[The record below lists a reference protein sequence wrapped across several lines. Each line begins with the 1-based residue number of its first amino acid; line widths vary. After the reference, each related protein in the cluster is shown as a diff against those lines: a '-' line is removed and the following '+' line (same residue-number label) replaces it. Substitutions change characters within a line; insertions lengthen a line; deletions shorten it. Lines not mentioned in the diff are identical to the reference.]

1 MAQKQILTLPET
13 QPAVEPAPKHDYLKL
28 DDDILVLELAPR
40 LKEHLAH
47 FHSEWKMYENGVWR
61 TRHAAELRRFVR
73 AALRDYRHSG
83 VQVNQRRITSIC
95 AMLEDDLFIADK
107 DVSAMHGERARYIN
121 LANGIY
127 NLETFELEP
136 HRRDLF
142 FTTQLD
148 FAYDPDA
155 DCPTFRQYLK
165 RSLVF
170 PDGKPDPELVRLVNQ
185 ALGYSMTA
193 RTDMKASFWLVGERD
208 SGKSTFISVIKGIMG
223 DLHTTVDLTQLG
235 VNRFL
240 LAGIVGKRVVTFTEA
255 SEGAILDD
263 AKFKTLVGGSD
274 DIFVDVKNKP
284 AISFRP
290 EAKIWWAMNGL
301 PRITDRSGA
310 TTRRITIIPFNRSIP
325 QHERIIDLE
334 ARLLRERAG
343 IFTAVMFDLAR
354 VVRQGHFDLCAQ
366 SEEQIQQYIAENDT
380 EATYVEQC
388 AEVHPSYSVRGA
400 ELYSSYA
407 QWCQSNGFKPKNL
420 NQVAKDWR
428 RLGFNRRH
436 SDGAVWEGLKIATA
450 KVFSEK

>member
-1 MAQKQILTLPET
+1 MAQKQTISFPQPET
-13 QPAVEPAPKHDYLKL
+13 TPQPAERFKL
-28 DDDILVLELAPR
+28 DDDLLVLELAPR
-40 LKEHLAH
+40 VKDVLAH
-47 FHSEWKMYENGVWR
+47 FHSDWKMYQGGVWK
-61 TRHAAELRRFVR
+61 TRHAAELRRFIR
-73 AALRDYRHSG
+73 GELRNYRSAG
-83 VQVNQRRITSIC
+83 VQVNHRRITSI
-95 AMLEDDLFIADK
+95 AQMLEDDLFIADA
-107 DVSAMHGERARYIN
+107 DVSAMHSERARYIN
-121 LANGIY
+121 LQNGLF

-136 HRRDLF
+136 HQRDLF

-155 DCPTFRQYLK
+155 DCPTFREYLK

-170 PDGKPDPELVRLVNQ
+170 PDGGPDPALVQLMRQ

-255 SEGAILDD
+255 SEGSMLDD

-290 EAKIWWAMNGL
+290 EAKVWWAMNGM
-301 PRITDRSGA
+301 PRIQDRSGA

-325 QHERIIDLE
+325 QSERIIDLE
-334 ARLLRERAG
+334 RRLLSERAG
-343 IFTAVMFDLAR
+343 IFTTVMFDLAR
-354 VVRQGHFDLCAQ
+354 VVRQGHFDTCEQ
-366 SEEQIQQYIAENDT
+366 SEEQIRQYIAENDT
-380 EATYVEQC
+380 EATFVEQSC
-388 AEVHPSYSVRGA
+388 SLHHSYRVRSS
-400 ELYSSYA
+400 ELYQAYSG
-407 QWCQSNGFKPKNL
+407 WCSVNGFKPKNL

-428 RLGFNRRH
+428 RLGFTRQT
-436 SDGAVWEGLKIATA
+436 SDGAWWCGLEVDGS
-450 KVFSEK
+450 KV